1 MSNTETLTLPNQLGS
16 AILCMPENAQPKA
29 GVIVVHEWWGLTDY
43 AKGRAEKLADQGYA
57 AIAVDMYGHGN
68 TATDPEEAERMMNA
82 ASAEPEKLNARFQ
95 EAKKLLAQHGNVTA
109 NSIYAIGYCF
119 GGAVVLNQARSGTEL
134 AGVASFHGLLETDSP
149 AQAGGVN
156 TKVLVATGG
165 ADPMVGPDV
174 VADFVQ
180 EMQNAGVEYRLTS
193 FPNVKHGFTNP
204 AATENGKK
212 YGLPLSYDAY
222 ADTSSWNAL
231 LDFMR

>member
-1 MSNTETLTLPNQLGS
+1 MSNSETLTLPNQLGS
-16 AILCMPENAQPKA
+16 AILCMPENAKPKA

-43 AKGRAEKLADQGYA
+43 AKGRAEKLADLGYA
-57 AIAVDMYGHGN
+57 AIAVDMYGHGK
-68 TATDPEEAERMMNA
+68 TATDPEEAELMMNA
-82 ASAEPEKLNARFQ
+82 ASAEPEQLNARFQ
-95 EAKKLLAQHGNVTA
+95 EAKKLLVQHGNVDA
-109 NSIYAIGYCF
+109 HSIYAIGYCF

-212 YGLPLSYDAY
+212 YGLPLSYDEH
-222 ADTSSWNAL
+222 ADTSSWTAL